1 MRRLLCCLAVVS
13 ASLAAQGCASLE
25 PPRIQVQRLG
35 RPQMGVSGA
44 TLDVT
49 FSVRNPN
56 PDAIIIERVHY
67 DLFLN
72 GHRVGDGFVTQSTMV
87 PGFGEA
93 RVSSSFD
100 ISYLRLPG
108 AVKSI
113 MALDRVDARTR
124 GRFFMRRGEGGRLR
138 RVDFASEATL
148 DFARGP
154 RPRQ

>member
-1 MRRLLCCLAVVS
+1 MRRLLPCLAVVLS
-13 ASLAAQGCASLE
+13 TSCLAPACASLE

-35 RPQMGVSGA
+35 RLQMGVSGA

-56 PDAIIIERVHY
+56 PDAVTIERVQY

-72 GHRVGDGFVTQSTMV
+72 GHRVGDGFVTQSTVV

-100 ISYLRLPG
+100 VSYLRLPG

-113 MALDRVDARTR
+113 MDLDRVDARTR
-124 GRFFMRRGEGGRLR
+124 GRFFMRKGEGGRLR
-138 RVDFASEATL
+138 RVNFASEATV

-154 RPRQ
+154 RR

>member
-1 MRRLLCCLAVVS
+1 MRRVLSGLAVVISVSLLAS
-13 ASLAAQGCASLE
+13 ACASLE

-35 RPQMGVSGA
+35 RPQMGLSGA

-49 FSVRNPN
+49 FSARNPN
-56 PDAIIIERVHY
+56 PDAITIERVQY

-72 GHRVGDGFVTQSTMV
+72 GHRVGDGFVSRGTVV

-100 ISYLRLPG
+100 INYLRLPG

-113 MALDRVDARTR
+113 MDLDRVDARTR
-124 GRFFMRRGEGGRLR
+124 GRFFMRKGESGRLR
-138 RVDFASEATL
+138 RVNFASEATL

-154 RPRQ
+154 RQ